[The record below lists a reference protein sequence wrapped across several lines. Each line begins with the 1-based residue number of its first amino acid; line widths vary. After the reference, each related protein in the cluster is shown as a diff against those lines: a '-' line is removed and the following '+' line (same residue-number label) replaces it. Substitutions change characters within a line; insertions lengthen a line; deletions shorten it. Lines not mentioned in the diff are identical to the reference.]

1 MASKTK
7 ILEEKPP
14 EKRPVNGFHTK
25 ENGYIP
31 TKDGKVKKDAVE
43 FHEEFEETPLMVAV
57 LTYIGYF
64 VLVVFGY
71 LRDFMRNYGIEKSK
85 TGKEYANEVSTYL
98 FTSSVLQYFTKQ
110 LRLLYLK
117 MLIVKT

>member
-1 MASKTK
+1 MANKSPMK
-7 ILEEKPP
+7 EEKPP
-14 EKRPVNGFHTK
+14 EKRRVNGFHSK
-25 ENGYIP
+25 ENGYV
-31 TKDGKVKKDAVE
+31 TSENDSGQHKSAE

-85 TGKEYANEVSTYL
+85 TGKEFGNEVSL
-98 FTSSVLQYFTKQ
+98 SQ
-110 LRLLYLK
+110 L
-117 MLIVKT
+117 